1 MCPVSYREHREH
13 GEYATLETVL
23 RFRVLSFLD
32 ELSASAV
39 VLGPLHLH
47 REPLCLRKG
56 RHAIHRLSFRS
67 IRRWPSAPILDYGV
81 IGKPINAL
89 HKLDPRHS
97 LALPRF
103 SVSQNGYTAY
113 EHEETP
119 NTAQFAHMAQT
130 ASPRHCWCTNRGAL
144 TRAPCCESVKTLSS
158 LT

>member
-13 GEYATLETVL
+13 GEYATLETVF
-23 RFRVLSFLD
+23 RFRVLPLLD

-47 REPLCLRKG
+47 RKPLRLRKG
-56 RHAIHRLSFRS
+56 SHAIHRLWFRS
-67 IRRWPSAPILDYGV
+67 IRRWPFVPILGYGV
-81 IGKPINAL
+81 IAKTVNAL

-97 LALPRF
+97 LALSRF
-103 SVSQNGYTAY
+103 SVSQNGYTVH

-119 NTAQFAHMAQT
+119 NTARFAHMAQT
-130 ASPRHCWCTNRGAL
+130 ASPRRCWCTNRGAL